1 MPGGNTGGTFREDRL
16 VSRSMLSELWRPL
29 LVLCTFLAIVV
40 VILILLFAGGG
51 DDDPYVTPEVATPTA
66 TVSPE
71 ELDAKPENPDAE
83 QISAKDLE
91 VGDCIADATATTGD
105 VKTFDSIDC
114 DKPHDGEVFTIIKVK
129 GDRYPGV
136 KAVSAKGQRG
146 CRARL
151 RRQATPK
158 AFRDRRLGYKFV
170 YPTLESWSQDD
181 REVTCLA
188 TFKKARTG
196 KLAQR
201 PGADDA

>member
-1 MPGGNTGGTFREDRL
+1 
-16 VSRSMLSELWRPL
+16 MLSELWRPL
-29 LVLCTFLAIVV
+29 LVLGAFLAIMV
-40 VILILLFAGGG
+40 VILVLLFAGGG

-71 ELDAKPENPDAE
+71 ELDVAAQKNPDAE
-83 QISAKDLE
+83 QISAKDLD

-105 VKTFDSIDC
+105 VTTFDSIDC
-114 DKPHDGEVFTIIKVK
+114 DKPHDGEVFTIIKVG

-136 KAVSAKGQRG
+136 KVVSGKGQRG

-158 AFRDRRLGYKFV
+158 AFRDRQLGYKFV
-170 YPTLESWSQDD
+170 YPTPESWKQDD

>member
-1 MPGGNTGGTFREDRL
+1 
-16 VSRSMLSELWRPL
+16 MLSELWRPL
-29 LVLCTFLAIVV
+29 LVFGTFLVVVV
-40 VILILLFAGGG
+40 VILVLLFAGGS
-51 DDDPYVTPEVATPTA
+51 DDEPYVTPEFATPTA

-71 ELDAKPENPDAE
+71 ELDAKPKENPDAE
-83 QISAKDLE
+83 EISAKDLE

-114 DKPHDGEVFTIIKVK
+114 DKPHDGEVFTIIKVE
-129 GDRYPGV
+129 GDRYPGLKV
-136 KAVSAKGQRG
+136 VSGKGQRG

-158 AFRDRRLGYKFV
+158 AFADRRLGYKFV
-170 YPTLESWSQDD
+170 YPTLQSWRQDD

-196 KLAQR
+196 KLAKR